1 MAMLSNL
8 TQGLYVTLIE
18 AKHHGKLGISASF
31 DYGPPRPTRRA
42 QPPAAPSARW
52 PRAPTRR
59 PPAAPPRPPH
69 ARHGASLHVSY
80 TRLNGR
86 ENSRE
91 GGGGTAAAPR
101 AALHSAPQAPA
112 WTPRSGFSHTTLS
125 SQFRCSR
132 AASRRRPPRAGRTSS
147 SGSSSPRAPRTKWTR
162 RVPPPRTKWTR
173 RVPHPVLIGHAASLP
188 GGLIFS
194 VGKARGCSPRSPPPT
209 RSVSRSTTPCPAPP
223 RAPRAISGGVRC
235 R

>member
-91 GGGGTAAAPR
+91 GGGGP
-101 AALHSAPQAPA
+101 
-112 WTPRSGFSHTTLS
+112 
-125 SQFRCSR
+125 
-132 AASRRRPPRAGRTSS
+132 RPPREPLYTPRRRRRRGPLARASRTQLSPRSSAALGLHRGGGRRAR
-147 SGSSSPRAPRTKWTR
+147 GGRAARVPRPRAPL
-162 RVPPPRTKWTR
+162 
-173 RVPHPVLIGHAASLP
+173 VLSGHAASLP
-188 GGLIFS
+188 LVLSGHAASL
-194 VGKARGCSPRSPPPT
+194 
-209 RSVSRSTTPCPAPP
+209 TPY
-223 RAPRAISGGVRC
+223 
-235 R
+235 